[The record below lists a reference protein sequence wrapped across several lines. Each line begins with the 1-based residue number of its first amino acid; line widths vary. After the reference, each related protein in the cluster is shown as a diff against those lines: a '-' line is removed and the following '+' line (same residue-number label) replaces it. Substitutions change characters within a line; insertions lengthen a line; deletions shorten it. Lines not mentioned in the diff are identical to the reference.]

1 VAKVLYKPF
10 GMLVGALG
18 GIAAGL
24 LFKKVW
30 SLVSNEEAPTP
41 TQADRSWGAI
51 LGAAAVE
58 GAIYALVRAAV
69 TRGTAVAFEQAT
81 GDWPGEGERS

>member
-18 GIAAGL
+18 GVAAGFA
-24 LFKKVW
+24 FKKVW
-30 SLVSNEEAPTP
+30 ALVSDDEAPTP

-51 LGAAAVE
+51 LVAAAAE

-69 TRGTAVAFEQAT
+69 TRSTAVAIEQAT
-81 GDWPGEGERS
+81 GEWPGEGKRS

>member
-18 GIAAGL
+18 GVAAGFA
-24 LFKKVW
+24 FKKLW
-30 SLVSNEEAPTP
+30 SLVSKEEAPSP

-51 LGAAAVE
+51 LAAAAAE
-58 GAIYALVRAAV
+58 GAIYALVRAVV
-69 TRGTAVAFEQAT
+69 TRSTAVAIEQAT
-81 GDWPGEGERS
+81 GEWPGEGERS